1 LEGKTNG
8 DKTGCP
14 TGANRDHDERSL
26 QLREI
31 LAVARYRARAG
42 IASGAM
48 AAMIKSGEIRARL
61 DAS

>member
-1 LEGKTNG
+1 MATK
-8 DKTGCP
+8 P
-14 TGANRDHDERSL
+14 GARQEQTVTIDERSL